1 MLTVAIIIGIVGIG
15 ALGIAG
21 RRRQT
26 ELTSWTVGKRDLP
39 RWTSWFLQ
47 AGESLTTFSFLGLA
61 GIAFGGGVAALFAV
75 AYLTINCIV
84 QYFVIPR
91 QRELGANRG
100 YLTMADFFKD
110 RFNSKALGKT
120 VALVGAVFLI
130 PYLQLQITG
139 LGLIVQLATGSESAR
154 GYSMAVASVLVVVF
168 VIWAGIRG
176 LAKVA
181 VFKDFAML
189 AALVIVLAGVVAG
202 IGGIPDIFAKVMD
215 TAPSYL
221 TISRPGFDATF
232 WVTSVIVTS
241 IGAGLNT
248 FPHLWPPV
256 LAAKSGAVLR
266 DNVKWLAVYQFLLLI
281 PITAGIAATLVLD
294 PKTKSNF
301 VLLGIAQH
309 TLPEPLIA
317 IIAIGGAAAAMVPAG
332 AIAMGISS
340 LVSNNLLSVKNPKL
354 RFRINHVVV
363 AIAVGLA
370 LAFGLAKS
378 DIGALLLLTYGG
390 LTQLA
395 PAVAIAIGR
404 KVRIGALPVTL
415 GIIVG
420 TLTVAVITFGNIPT
434 GGVDSGLIS
443 LAPNL
448 AVLAVA
454 ELIRRRRVP
463 QAPAEPAEDTG
474 QPSPEQQPVAGHS
487 AVGAEA

>member
-26 ELTSWTVGKRDLP
+26 ELSGWTVGKRDMP
-39 RWTSWFLQ
+39 RWTTWFLQ

-91 QRELGANRG
+91 QRALGANRG
-100 YLTMADFFKD
+100 YLTMADFFQD
-110 RFNSKALGKT
+110 RFKSKALGKT
-120 VALVGAVFLI
+120 VAVVGAIFLI

-181 VFKDFAML
+181 IFKDFAML

-202 IGGIPDIFAKVMD
+202 IGGIPDIFAKVID

-221 TISRPGFDATF
+221 TITRPGFDATF

-241 IGAGLNT
+241 IGAGMNT

-294 PKTKSNF
+294 PKTKGNQ
-301 VLLGIAQH
+301 VLLSVAQH

-317 IIAIGGAAAAMVPAG
+317 VIAIGGAAAAMVPAG

-340 LVSNNLLSVKNPKL
+340 LVSNNLLTVKNPKV
-354 RFRINHVVV
+354 RFRLNHVVV
-363 AIAVGLA
+363 AVAVGLA
-370 LAFGLAKS
+370 LTFGLAKS

-390 LTQLA
+390 LTQMA
-395 PAVAIAIGR
+395 PAVAIAIAR
-404 KVRIGALPVTL
+404 KVRVGAIPVTL
-415 GIIVG
+415 GIITG
-420 TLTVAVITFGNIPT
+420 TLCVAIITFANIPT
-434 GGVDSGLIS
+434 GGIDSGLLS
-443 LAPNL
+443 LLPNL
-448 AVLAVA
+448 VVMVVA
-454 ELIRRRRVP
+454 EAIRRQRNP
-463 QAPAEPAEDTG
+463 QGVLVNEDDAEPAL
-474 QPSPEQQPVAGHS
+474 PARP
-487 AVGAEA
+487 AVGAGA